1 MFGSARIPLRRMT
14 TFVGAATLIGAAIV
28 GTKPVL
34 ASASGKL
41 TTTKVDLSGV
51 TLNVGDEYGTFQGPL
66 EASGELKNVPYTI
79 SWSTF
84 LSGPTVTAAEVGGSV
99 DVGEMSDPPPIFAQA
114 AGDAIKIVGAQE
126 PLNPATESSFAIV
139 VQPTS
144 PIRSLKQLKGKN
156 VSLLN
161 GTILQ
166 YIAIRALQKAGLNYS
181 DITPVNVSPPSAGAA
196 ALEKGSVD
204 ALVTSLAAA
213 EGLVQQGQGRILVT
227 GAGLSRSLNYVVA
240 SQSALQN
247 KQKAAAIGDFLG
259 RLAKAQQW
267 VNAHPGIYAS
277 TYAKNNSVPLS
288 VAQTVV
294 TKVPLAYVPITQPI
308 KSAQQSEAAIFHQQ
322 GIISTQ
328 LNTNAEFD
336 TVFNS
341 LVTKA
346 TGSTGPTS

>member
-14 TFVGAATLIGAAIV
+14 TFVGVATLIATAIV
-28 GTKPVL
+28 GATPVL
-34 ASASGKL
+34 ASASGNVKS
-41 TTTKVDLSGV
+41 TKVDLSGV

-79 SWSTF
+79 NWSTF

-126 PLNPATESSFAIV
+126 PENPATESSFAIV
-139 VQPTS
+139 VQPSS
-144 PIRSLKQLKGKN
+144 PIRSLKQLKGKS

-181 DITPVNVSPPSAGAA
+181 DITPVNVNPPSAGAA

-247 KQKAAAIGDFLG
+247 PQKVAAIGDFLV

-267 VNAHPGIYAS
+267 VNAHPGTYAP
-277 TYAKNNSVPLS
+277 TYAKNNSVPLT

-294 TKVPLAYVPITQPI
+294 KKVPLVYVPITQPI
-308 KSAQQSEAAIFHQQ
+308 KSAQQSEADIFHQQ
-322 GIISTQ
+322 GIVTTQ

-336 TVFNS
+336 TEFNS
-341 LVTKA
+341 LVAKA